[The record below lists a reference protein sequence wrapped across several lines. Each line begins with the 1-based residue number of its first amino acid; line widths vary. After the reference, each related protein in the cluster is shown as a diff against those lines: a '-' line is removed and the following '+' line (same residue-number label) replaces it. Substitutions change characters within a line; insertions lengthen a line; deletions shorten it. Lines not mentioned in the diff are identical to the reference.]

1 MTSPRLGSIAAAA
14 LAAAILCSQARA
26 DAALESRIAA
36 TLDAVAAI
44 DNHTHLLEAAP
55 PYDPALETQMP
66 ILLRTTRPE
75 TLAAMKSRYGVEW
88 DPARA
93 SELDGRIRKVRAEQ
107 VARAGG
113 EPKYWAALL
122 ASTNT
127 QVALVNQERPEG
139 TDGKTLLWV
148 PYATTLGLPFP
159 NAALAAR
166 HPEMDADLKTAV
178 AYNQALWKEHGL
190 SEAPVT
196 LDGYLALLDKVVR
209 RYREQGA
216 VALKFLDAYHRTLRF
231 AEVPK
236 REAESAYGKAR
247 SRSAT
252 RAEYLAMQDY
262 VYRHLFKRCGEMG
275 LPVHIHSSHGAGP
288 FLRLGESDVRNLEEV
303 LSNPAFFGTNFVLIH
318 AGMPWHEAAAYLATA
333 KSHVWIDLSAMAFL
347 YPVPEMAQ
355 VIRKHLTFAP
365 ERTLFGTD
373 AMAMAPMGTEVN
385 HAVLSKALRQALYKA
400 LAGMVDDG
408 MLTEARAIEV
418 GRGVLRDNA
427 RRLYA
432 LP

>member
-1 MTSPRLGSIAAAA
+1 VSLTARSTAAAT
-14 LAAAILCSQARA
+14 LAAAFLCTHAFA

-36 TLDAVAAI
+36 ALDAVAAI
-44 DNHTHLLEAAP
+44 DNHTHLLEASP
-55 PYDPALETQMP
+55 PYDPALETLMP

-75 TLAAMKSRYGVEW
+75 TLAALKSRYGVEW
-88 DPARA
+88 DGAR
-93 SELDGRIRKVRAEQ
+93 GREIDSRVRK
-107 VARAGG
+107 ARAGLVASAGG
-113 EPKYWAALL
+113 EAQYWAAHL
-122 ASTNT
+122 ATTNT
-127 QVALVNQERPEG
+127 QVALVNQEHRTG
-139 TDGKTLLWV
+139 TNGKTLLWV

-159 NAALAAR
+159 NEALAAR
-166 HPEMDADLKTAV
+166 HPEIAGELKTAI
-178 AYNQALWKEHGL
+178 ANNQALWKDHGL
-190 SEAPVT
+190 AEAPAT
-196 LDGYLALLDKVVR
+196 LDGYLALLDRVLA

-216 VALKFLDAYHRTLRF
+216 VALKFVDAYHRTIRF

-236 REAESAYGKAR
+236 RQAEAAYARAR
-247 SRSAT
+247 SRSAS

-262 VYRHLFKRCGEMG
+262 IYRHLFKRCGEMG
-275 LPVHIHSSHGAGP
+275 MPAHIHSSHGAGP
-288 FLRLGESDVRNLEEV
+288 FLRLSDSDVRNLEEV
-303 LSNPAFFGTNFVLIH
+303 LSDPAFFGTNFVLIH
-318 AGMPWHEAAAYLATA
+318 AGMPWHEAAAYLAAA
-333 KSHVWIDLSAMAFL
+333 KAHVWIDLSAMAFL

-385 HAVLSKALRQALYKA
+385 HAVLSTALRQALYKA
-400 LAGMVDDG
+400 LAGMVGDG
-408 MLTEARAIEV
+408 MLVEARAIEI

>member
-1 MTSPRLGSIAAAA
+1 MRAAGSFTAA
-14 LAAAILCSQARA
+14 LVAALLCTFARA
-26 DAALESRIAA
+26 DAGLESRIATA
-36 TLDAVAAI
+36 LEAVAAV
-44 DNHTHLLEAAP
+44 DNHTHLLDAAP
-55 PYDPALETQMP
+55 PYDPALETLMP
-66 ILLRTTRPE
+66 VLLRTARPE
-75 TLAAMKSRYGVEW
+75 TVATLKSRYGIDW
-88 DPARA
+88 DPARGA
-93 SELDGRIRKVRAEQ
+93 ELDGRVRKARAELI
-107 VARAGG
+107 ARAGG
-113 EPKYWAALL
+113 EPQYWAAHL

-127 QVALVNQERPEG
+127 QVALVNQERRTG

-148 PYATTLGLPFP
+148 PYATTLGLPFA
-159 NAALAAR
+159 NEALAAR
-166 HPEMDADLKTAV
+166 HPEMATDVKNAV

-190 SEAPVT
+190 AEAPVT
-196 LDGYLALLDKVVR
+196 LDAYLALLDKVLA

-216 VALKFLDAYHRTLRF
+216 VALKFVDAYHRTIRF

-236 REAESAYGKAR
+236 RQAESAYGKAR
-247 SRSAT
+247 SRSAN

-262 VYRHLFKRCGEMG
+262 IYRHLFKRCGEMG
-275 LPVHIHSSHGAGP
+275 IPAHIHSSHGAGP

-303 LSNPAFFGTNFVLIH
+303 VSDPAFFGTNFVLIH

-355 VIRKHLTFAP
+355 VIRKHLAFAP

-400 LAGMVDDG
+400 LAGMVQDG
-408 MLTEARAIEV
+408 MLTEARALEI
-418 GRGVLRDNA
+418 GRGVLRENA
-427 RRLYA
+427 RRLYR